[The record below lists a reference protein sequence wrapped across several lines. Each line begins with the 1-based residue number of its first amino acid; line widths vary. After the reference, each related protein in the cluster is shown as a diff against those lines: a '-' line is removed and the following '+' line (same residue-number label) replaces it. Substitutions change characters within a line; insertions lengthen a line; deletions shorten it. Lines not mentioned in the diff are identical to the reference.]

1 MYTPIDQ
8 NTIDE
13 KIHNFIESKTQHS
26 PWELLKKTLSGQ
38 KSSLPEKHSS
48 KITGVA
54 YEPLEWVSNTLDRA
68 SYHRNL
74 VS

>member
-26 PWELLKKTLSGQ
+26 PWELLKKSLSGQ
-38 KSSLPEKHSS
+38 KSPLPEKHGS
-48 KITGVA
+48 KIAGVA
-54 YEPLEWVSNTLDRA
+54 YEKLEWASSKLDRA
-68 SYHRNL
+68 SYRRTLAN
-74 VS
+74 